1 MTEAWLRGPVE
12 GVPAALMPA
21 AHALVD
27 AGEDLARAAR
37 GLDPARLWARPGGV
51 ASVGF
56 HLRHVVGSLDRLL
69 TYARGEAL
77 NVGQLRSL
85 RVEAEPGS
93 PPVPVEQL
101 LDEVRTALDGALE
114 VLRATPPES
123 LDEERK
129 VGRAGL
135 PSTVR
140 GLLFHAAEHTR
151 RHAGQ
156 VIATAGI
163 LRGGGAWPDPRLVGA
178 DGTLERR
185 VGGYLFR
192 RAEPRDGPAL
202 VRMRQALWPDS
213 EAGEVDALLE
223 GADPPTVTFVAES
236 PSGEPQAFVEVGLR
250 RYSEGCI
257 SSPVAYLEG
266 IWVDPEARRSG
277 IGTAL
282 VRLAEAW
289 GIALGLQELASD
301 VEPNN
306 PVSLAFHRGAGFD
319 DAGSV
324 ACFHRRL
331 GSGELPG

>member
-12 GVPAALMPA
+12 GVPDALMPA

-27 AGEDLARAAR
+27 AGEELERAAR
-37 GLDPARLWARPGGV
+37 GLDVARLWARPGGV

-56 HLRHVVGSLDRLL
+56 HLRHVTGSLDRLL
-69 TYARGEAL
+69 TYARGERL
-77 NVGQLRSL
+77 SGGQLRAL
-85 RVEAEPGS
+85 AVEAEPGR
-93 PPVPVEQL
+93 PPVPVETL
-101 LDEVRTALDGALE
+101 LDEVRRALDVTLD
-114 VLRATPPES
+114 VLRATPPDS

-178 DGTLERR
+178 EGTLERR
-185 VGGYLFR
+185 VAGYLLR
-192 RAEPRDGPAL
+192 RAEPGDRSAL
-202 VRMRQALWPDS
+202 VRMRQTLWPDS
-213 EAGEVDALLE
+213 EAGEVEALLE
-223 GADPPTVTFVAES
+223 GVDPPTVTFVAES
-236 PSGEPQAFVEVGLR
+236 PAGDTQAFAEVGLR
-250 RYSEGCI
+250 RYAEGCV

-266 IWVDPEARRSG
+266 IWVDPEARRAG
-277 IGTAL
+277 VGTAL

-289 GIALGLQELASD
+289 GVALGLQELASD
-301 VEPNN
+301 VEPDNAA
-306 PVSLAFHRGAGFD
+306 SLAFHRGAGFEN
-319 DAGSV
+319 AGTVVSFRV
-324 ACFHRRL
+324 RL
-331 GSGELPG
+331 GAGEPSG